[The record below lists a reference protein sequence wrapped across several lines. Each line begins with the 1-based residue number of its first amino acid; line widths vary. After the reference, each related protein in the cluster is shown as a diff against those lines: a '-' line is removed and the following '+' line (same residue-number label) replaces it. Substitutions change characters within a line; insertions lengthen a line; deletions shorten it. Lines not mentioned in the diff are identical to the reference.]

1 MTEKLFPLIFGSTS
15 KIYYKEG
22 IKMNLRSELLF
33 GLTMRRQKKN
43 VLLNSDS
50 LAQIHFPENLKRSK
64 FKLSHY
70 ITGS

>member
-1 MTEKLFPLIFGSTS
+1 
-15 KIYYKEG
+15 
-22 IKMNLRSELLF
+22 MNLRSELLF